1 MLAVGTR
8 FIAVTVVMRW
18 LVYRLSNSV
27 YMDRLLGQKS
37 GRLREVAVLL
47 VEVRLC
53 LLDTKIT
60 LKMKRKFKFRKGSV
74 LILKF

>member
-8 FIAVTVVMRW
+8 FIAVTVVVRW

-53 LLDTKIT
+53 L
-60 LKMKRKFKFRKGSV
+60 
-74 LILKF
+74 